1 MKAIARQ
8 MPPQCF
14 RCQPTHSTNTSTRHA
29 CTSCRW
35 WRSSAKASPAPPSTP
50 QTHVFNQ
57 QPGRHGLPAAALRP
71 MGVVCGTHTLQCPS
85 GQVSRR
91 SCTARAHVPAVAAG
105 RLPVRGGACSED
117 MPARA
122 QAALR
127 SMDRKR
133 RHPQCLR
140 HICAGCI
147 RTDAKQAPARPAA
160 CRPAGRLRG
169 ACWPVGAKLPPLSRL
184 TQCSTSSLF
193 AHVWFKHS
201 CPAAK
206 LAASG
211 HAAPLRVP
219 LWPHLARFRVPA
231 GRLSA
236 RQPALG
242 GRRRPLP
249 VAPPCAPRAIFVIG
263 RSLEAPRAVARPGA
277 PPRPR
282 RPPLKCVKTTKE
294 G

>member
-91 SCTARAHVPAVAAG
+91 SCAARAHVPAVAAG

>member
-1 MKAIARQ
+1 MILVEACGMHSPRCLPQSVASSPLPLKTGWGLSWNANLRKAVGPH
-8 MPPQCF
+8 MTHK
-14 RCQPTHSTNTSTRHA
+14 CQQS
-29 CTSCRW
+29 
-35 WRSSAKASPAPPSTP
+35 
-50 QTHVFNQ
+50 V
-57 QPGRHGLPAAALRP
+57 
-71 MGVVCGTHTLQCPS
+71 
-85 GQVSRR
+85 
-91 SCTARAHVPAVAAG
+91 
-105 RLPVRGGACSED
+105 CSED

-140 HICAGCI
+140 HTCAGGI

-201 CPAAK
+201 CPAVK

-211 HAAPLRVP
+211 HAAPLRAP
-219 LWPHLARFRVPA
+219 LCWPPARIWPVSRGRAA
-231 GRLSA
+231 GRGQLSC
-236 RQPALG
+236 L
-242 GRRRPLP
+242 RRPPP
-249 VAPPCAPRAIFVIG
+249 VAPPSASRAARCLMVALGPRRARDWAPR
-263 RSLEAPRAVARPGA
+263 LARA
-277 PPRPR
+277 PP
-282 RPPLKCVKTTKE
+282 PPSPHKTP
-294 G
+294 

>member
-1 MKAIARQ
+1 MARENNEGHRQ
-8 MPPQCF
+8 ADAPQCF

-91 SCTARAHVPAVAAG
+91 SCAARAHVPAVAAG
-105 RLPVRGGACSED
+105 RLPVRGGGCSED
-117 MPARA
+117 RPARA

-169 ACWPVGAKLPPLSRL
+169 ACWPIARLAPSCPPSHGSRSAPLPLCLRMFGLNIHALPP
-184 TQCSTSSLF
+184 SLPLVATRRPCACRCGRIWPGF
-193 AHVWFKHS
+193 G
-201 CPAAK
+201 CRPAGFRPGSQLWGAG
-206 LAASG
+206 AA
-211 HAAPLRVP
+211 RC
-219 LWPHLARFRVPA
+219 LWPPPARRAPFLQLT
-231 GRLSA
+231 GR
-236 RQPALG
+236 
-242 GRRRPLP
+242 
-249 VAPPCAPRAIFVIG
+249 
-263 RSLEAPRAVARPGA
+263 
-277 PPRPR
+277 
-282 RPPLKCVKTTKE
+282 
-294 G
+294 